1 MWFDLSNLKYILF
14 KRGPD
19 LRQKRRG
26 HSCGILWNESESKNK
41 VVITG
46 GKSDDES
53 LFTTEY
59 LEIENYTNGWQYGPN
74 LKHKDD
80 ANSSYILEDS
90 TTYSLY
96 LVTQSKIYRIFSV
109 NSDWDEVRTLDI
121 ERKGHVAMF
130 LPGHLFNE
138 MCPND
143 RS

>member
-1 MWFDLSNLKYILF
+1 M
-14 KRGPD
+14 
-19 LRQKRRG
+19 
-26 HSCGILWNESESKNK
+26 
-41 VVITG
+41 VITG

-53 LFTTEY
+53 LITTEY
-59 LEIENYTNGWQYGPN
+59 LEIENYTDGWLYGQYLEN
-74 LKHKDD
+74 AAD

-96 LVTQSKIYRIFSV
+96 LVTQSKIYRMFNV
-109 NSDWDEVRTLDI
+109 KSDWNKVRTLNI